1 MALTLTLTPATVT
14 AGGTFTASVTGAA
27 AGETITFTYDAAL
40 PVVATADGAGNASAT
55 FTATTSGP
63 VVAAGPTSGAATA
76 QLTVTQ
82 LANCVVTLTSTPLNP
97 VAGQPVTVTAT
108 VTCGGVPVTGA
119 TVLFTSVSGPL
130 GVGVTTPA
138 GAATLTTSLLPA
150 GSTVVTATVL
160 AASTTCTCVGVAA
173 TTTVVVTPAPSCVV
187 TLASTPAN
195 PTVGQPVTLTATV
208 TCGGVPVTGAL
219 VLFTT
224 TSGPVGV
231 GVTGATGTASL
242 VTTLLPVGSTVVTAT
257 VLAGTSTCTCVG
269 VSATTTVNV
278 GGVGAGTL
286 TALPACYRLDL
297 ATLSAHAT
305 FTATGATPGST
316 VTFHLGTGPSGPVAC
331 TAVADAG
338 GTATCNATL
347 SLFQLLFVTYT
358 ATSGTQASTS
368 TLGPC
373 LS

>member
-1 MALTLTLTPATVT
+1 MAITLTLTPATVA
-14 AGGTFTASVTGAA
+14 AGGTVTASATGFAPA
-27 AGETITFTYDAAL
+27 ELVTFTYDAAL
-40 PVVATADGAGNASAT
+40 PVLVNADGAGNASAT

-63 VVAAGPTSGAATA
+63 VVAAGPTSGAVTA
-76 QLTVTQ
+76 ALTVTPA
-82 LANCVVTLTSTPLNP
+82 ANCVVTLTSSPANP
-97 VAGQPVTVTAT
+97 VAGQPVTVTAN
-108 VTCGGVPVTGA
+108 VTCGGVPVSGA
-119 TVLFTSVSGPL
+119 TVLFTSASGPL

-150 GSTVVTATVL
+150 GSTVVTGTVL

-187 TLASTPAN
+187 TLTSSPAN
-195 PTVGQPVTLTATV
+195 PAAGAPVTLTATV

-224 TSGPVGV
+224 PSGPVGV
-231 GVTGATGTASL
+231 GVTGASGTASL
-242 VTTLLPVGSTVVTAT
+242 VTTLLPTGSTVVTAT
-257 VLAGTSTCTCVG
+257 VAAATTTCTCVG
-269 VSATTTVNV
+269 VAATTTVNV
-278 GGVGAGTL
+278 VVGAGLFTAQPACWRMNLATL
-286 TALPACYRLDL
+286 TA
-297 ATLSAHAT
+297 SAT

-331 TAVADAG
+331 TAVADAS

-358 ATSGTQASTS
+358 ATSGTQSSSS

-373 LS
+373 IP